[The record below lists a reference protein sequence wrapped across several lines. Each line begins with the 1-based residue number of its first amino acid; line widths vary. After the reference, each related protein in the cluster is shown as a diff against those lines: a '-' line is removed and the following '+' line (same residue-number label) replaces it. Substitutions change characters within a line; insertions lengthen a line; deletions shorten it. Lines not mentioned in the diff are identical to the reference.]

1 MLLSEQAVCKVKK
14 KKAFWRGERRGMS
27 EPATLFHSNWPLL
40 ACEDVGTGWSFGS
53 ASVVRPEVQAMNVM
67 QWLYIHVCIRI

>member
-1 MLLSEQAVCKVKK
+1 
-14 KKAFWRGERRGMS
+14 MS